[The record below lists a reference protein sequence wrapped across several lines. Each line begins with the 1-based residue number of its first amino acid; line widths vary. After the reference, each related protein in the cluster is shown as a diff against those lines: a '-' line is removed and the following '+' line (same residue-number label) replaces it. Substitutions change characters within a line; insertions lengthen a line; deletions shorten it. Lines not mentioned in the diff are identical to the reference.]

1 MVKNNCR
8 KFIFFFLI
16 FCNCPSAWA
25 LKPEQV
31 LVVANGANPDPVRIA
46 EYYCRKRSVP
56 KENILKLSLNQTLS
70 DSISRA
76 DYQRLIAGP
85 VRSRLSTP
93 EFAGKIT
100 CLLTVYGV
108 PFRVNARGML
118 KGQEKNLARL
128 EEMAEL
134 KAKRLKK
141 FIEQLNSFAQA
152 VNKNPNASD
161 KELSA
166 KEILNKLDSYI
177 ENARNSILEMQD
189 EYARQR
195 RLKKWLQLN
204 AEIYGKGKTWQKAQA
219 KAGLFE
225 PMTAAEKIERMDCET
240 LFKKAKN
247 KNWDYTRK
255 LKEGFYPA
263 LETFAGLRGLLLR
276 LYADIND
283 IKGIETNASVD
294 SELSMVM
301 FNDYPLYRWR
311 KNKLKKRSFMLGAK
325 TLMVARLDGPGADI
339 ATGLVDKAISAER
352 TGLKGTAY
360 IDSGYSQ
367 VKNSLQ
373 FKQYDQALLDTALL
387 IKQQSTINVIQE
399 KTAKVFRP
407 GSCPGTALYCG
418 WYSLRKYVDAF
429 DFVDGAVGFHIASL
443 EAVNLRDTASTQW
456 CPAMLTDGI
465 TATIGAVA
473 EPYLSAFPEPKR
485 FFSELIRGR
494 TLVEAYYRAKPYN
507 SWQMVLIG
515 DPLYSPFKPY

>member
-1 MVKNNCR
+1 MKNNCR
-8 KFIFFFLI
+8 NFIFFFVI

-25 LKPEQV
+25 LKPDQV
-31 LVVANGANPDPVRIA
+31 LVVANGANHDSVRIA
-46 EYYCRKRSVP
+46 QYYCQKRSVP
-56 KENILKLSLNQTLS
+56 KGNILKLSLDQTLN

-76 DYQRLIAGP
+76 DYRRLIAGP
-85 VRSRLSTP
+85 VRSRLFKP

-118 KGQEKNLARL
+118 KGQEKSLARL
-128 EEMAEL
+128 EEVAKL
-134 KAKRLKK
+134 KTERLKK
-141 FIEQLNSFAQA
+141 FVEQLNSLAQA
-152 VNKNPNASD
+152 VNKNPNNSD
-161 KELSA
+161 KKLSA

-177 ENARNSILEMQD
+177 GNARNSILGMQD

-204 AEIYGKGKTWQKAQA
+204 AEIYGKGQTWQKAQA
-219 KAGLFE
+219 KAALFE
-225 PMTAAEKIERMDCET
+225 PMTAAEKIERLDCET

-247 KNWDYTRK
+247 ENWDYSRK
-255 LKEGFYPA
+255 LQDGFYPA
-263 LETFAGLRGLLLR
+263 IETFAGLRGLLLR
-276 LYADIND
+276 LDADIND

-294 SELSMVM
+294 SELSTVM
-301 FNDYPLYRWR
+301 FDDYLLYRWR
-311 KNKLKKRSFMLGAK
+311 KNELKKRSFILGAR

-399 KTAKVFRP
+399 KTARLFCP

-443 EAVNLRDTASTQW
+443 EAVNLRDAAGTQW

-473 EPYLSAFPEPKR
+473 EPYLAAFPEPKR

-515 DPLYSPFKPY
+515 DPLYRPFKPY